1 MKLFTYDHCPFCVKV
16 RMIFG
21 IKNID
26 YDLIIL
32 QHNDESTPISMI
44 GRKMVPI
51 LEIEPGKYLSESL
64 DIISYVD
71 NSFGHQV
78 ITSHPEQEE
87 YSIIAKRLNKATMKL
102 AFPRWVSAPL
112 KEFETEDARQYYIEK
127 KEQLFG
133 DFSEL
138 LERTNELLDE
148 VHLQLKLIGSFIQ
161 HESAVHGKLTIDD
174 FNLFSTLRSLS
185 IVRGVSYP
193 HEVEAYRQTISKITG
208 VSLHDE
214 LYQNGAIL

>member
-1 MKLFTYDHCPFCVKV
+1 MKLFAYDHCPFCVKV
-16 RMIFG
+16 RMILG
-21 IKNID
+21 IKKID

-44 GRKMVPI
+44 GCKMVPI

-64 DIISYVD
+64 DIISYID
-71 NSFGHQV
+71 NSFGHQI
-78 ITSHPEQEE
+78 ITSHPEQQE
-87 YSIIAKRLNKATMKL
+87 YAAIAKRLNKATMKL

-133 DFSEL
+133 VFSEL
-138 LERTNELLDE
+138 LAKTNELLNE
-148 VHLQLKLIGSFIQ
+148 VHLQLKLIGPFIQ
-161 HESAVHGKLTIDD
+161 HQSAVHGNLTIDD

-193 HEVEAYRQTISKITG
+193 QEVEIYRQTMSEITG
-208 VSLHDE
+208 VSLHDK
-214 LYQNGAIL
+214 LYQNEGIL